1 MKILI
6 VTDAWLPQINGVV
19 RTLQAT
25 VRELDT
31 LGHEIEILSPDLF
44 RSLPCPGYA
53 EIRLALATRTQV
65 RRRIDAVAPDAL
77 HIATEG
83 PLGWHARAIARQR
96 GWEFTTAYHTR
107 FPQYVRARVP
117 IPLAWSYALLRHFH
131 NAGAATLAA
140 TPAIVDELFAH
151 GFTAPRVWSRGVDT
165 TLFNPDGAREPR
177 GEAPVFLYV
186 GRLAV
191 EKQVDDFLQLDL
203 PGEKWVVGD
212 GPERARLQAA
222 WPQARWF
229 GALQGEALARVYRS
243 ADVKVF
249 PSMTDTFGLVLV
261 EAMASG
267 TPVAAYPVAGPIDV
281 VGSSAGGALDM
292 DLRRAC
298 LAALALPRS
307 GARAHAMTFSW
318 AAATRQFVDALP
330 RIPRP
335 QAGFEALNAPT

>member
-25 VRELDT
+25 VRELGT
-31 LGHEIEILSPDLF
+31 LGHEVEILSPDLF

-53 EIRLALATRTQV
+53 EIRLALASRAQV
-65 RRRIDAVAPDAL
+65 RRRIDAIAPAAL

-83 PLGWHARAIARQR
+83 PLGWHARSIARER
-96 GWEFTTAYHTR
+96 GWAFTTAYHTR
-107 FPQYVRARVP
+107 FPQYVRARAP
-117 IPLAWSYALLRHFH
+117 IPLAWSYALLRRFH

-140 TPAIVDELFAH
+140 TPAIVDELVAH
-151 GFTAPRVWSRGVDT
+151 RFSAARVWSRGVDT
-165 TLFNPDGAREPR
+165 TLFTPEGPREARGA
-177 GEAPVFLYV
+177 GPVFLYV

-191 EKQVDDFLQLDL
+191 EKQVDHFLRLDL

-222 WPQARWF
+222 WPHARWF
-229 GALQGEALARVYRS
+229 GALQGAALAQVYRS

-281 VGSSAGGALDM
+281 VGSSAGGVLDS

-318 AAATRQFVDALP
+318 AAATRQFVEALP
-330 RIPRP
+330 AIPRP
-335 QAGFEALNAPT
+335 APDYAALNAST